1 MKTLAI
7 KMALAASA
15 ALMPLLLTEAAHA
28 QRAYATPRSYND
40 APRSYESVRDPRF
53 TEEEQRT
60 IDAISRNDRSAGY

>member
-7 KMALAASA
+7 KLALAASV
-15 ALMPLLLTEAAHA
+15 ALAPLLLTEAAHA
-28 QRAYATPRSYND
+28 QRAYAGPRSYND

-60 IDAISRNDRSAGY
+60 IDAISRNDRSTGY